1 MSSRPT
7 GLIEVALPVPLFQT
21 FTYELNPEDERV
33 PQAGSRVVVP
43 FRNRK
48 EIGICLGESSAAPRK
63 VKRVIEVPD
72 DSPALSAQMI
82 ELCRWMADYY
92 VVPLGIALRSALP
105 AAMTGASQPQ
115 PSRKT
120 HRVVHLREVLPTLT
134 HREKAFARAPQ
145 KFGVN
150 LAGRRW
156 SR

>member
-21 FTYELNPEDERV
+21 FTYELAPDS
-33 PQAGSRVVVP
+33 PLPPAGSRVVVP

-48 EIGICLGESSAAPRK
+48 EIGICLGVFEGTPPKK

-72 DSPALSAQMI
+72 AAPALSESLI
-82 ELCRWMADYY
+82 SLCRWIAEYY
-92 VVPLGIALRSALP
+92 VVPLGIVMRSALP
-105 AAMTGASQPQ
+105 AAMTGAAQPQ

-120 HRVVHLREVLPTLT
+120 HRVVSLREDLPTLT

-145 KFGVN
+145 
-150 LAGRRW
+150 
-156 SR
+156 